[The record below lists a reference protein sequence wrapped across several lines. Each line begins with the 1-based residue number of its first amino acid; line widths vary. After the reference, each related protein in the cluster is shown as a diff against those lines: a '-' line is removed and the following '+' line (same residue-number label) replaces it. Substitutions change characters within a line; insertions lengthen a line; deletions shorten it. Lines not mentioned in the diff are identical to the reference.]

1 MDLLKEYIPYYLHSM
16 VDMIGEENF
25 LKICKM
31 YGGSSI
37 YIPVYKRATQGIRNA
52 AIFKDYNGKNID
64 ALRIKYKLSNRRI
77 RDLVKESKV

>member
-1 MDLLKEYIPYYLHSM
+1 MYKAYIEKCCLLRRLLRRLLRSLLKKEGDNMDLLKEYITYYLHSM

-37 YIPVYKRATQGIRNA
+37 YIIVQTK
-52 AIFKDYNGKNID
+52 KDTIN
-64 ALRIKYKLSNRRI
+64 LS
-77 RDLVKESKV
+77 

>member
-37 YIPVYKRATQGIRNA
+37 YIPVYKRQLKELEMQLFWRITMEKILMLLGLSISW
-52 AIFKDYNGKNID
+52 AIAG
-64 ALRIKYKLSNRRI
+64 
-77 RDLVKESKV
+77 

>member
-52 AIFKDYNGKNID
+52 AIW
-64 ALRIKYKLSNRRI
+64 RITMEKILMLLGLSI
-77 RDLVKESKV
+77 SWAIAG